1 MEKNSRRTLQDR
13 IDLRITKSKANV
25 FLPKDF
31 ADLGGYTQVL
41 RALREETS
49 RGRLVKLGYGV
60 YAKGRTNALTGQS
73 MIAAPGGFNQ
83 AAREALDKLR
93 VDWEPSEAEREYNDG
108 QSTQIPLMPVVKV
121 NDRFSRRLSYRNVEL
136 VSQ

>member
-1 MEKNSRRTLQDR
+1 
-13 IDLRITKSKANV
+13 
-25 FLPKDF
+25 
-31 ADLGGYTQVL
+31 
-41 RALREETS
+41 
-49 RGRLVKLGYGV
+49 
-60 YAKGRTNALTGQS
+60 

-121 NDRFSRRLSYRNVEL
+121 NDRFSRRLSYRSVEL